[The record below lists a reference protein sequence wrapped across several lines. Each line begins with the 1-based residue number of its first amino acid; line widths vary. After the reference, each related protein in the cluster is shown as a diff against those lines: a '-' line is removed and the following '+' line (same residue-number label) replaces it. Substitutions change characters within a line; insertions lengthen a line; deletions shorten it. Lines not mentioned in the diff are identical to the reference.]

1 MLAQSA
7 SDQESAGYSSNHIAK
22 RSKNAAEPS
31 KKQENHAEI
40 RNFFRDEDL
49 AITGVYY
56 YPEHW
61 DESQW
66 DRDFA
71 NMRNLGFEFVHMA
84 EFAWCFLEPEEGK
97 YNFEWLDKAV
107 YLAKKNGLKIVLCTS
122 TATPPAWLVRK
133 YPEVLRKEQ
142 HARFDHGARQ
152 HCSNSSH
159 KYKELALKMV
169 NALAERYGSAPEVI
183 GWQID
188 NEPFARTNEISE
200 EAKKRFQ
207 DFLEKKYGDISKLND
222 AWGARFWGQMY
233 NDFSQIGF
241 YSHNPHQYLDMM
253 RFAGEETAKFIDIQA
268 GAIKSKS
275 KNRQWVTT
283 NFVPTISAPAIGR
296 CKSLDFT
303 SYTRYMIPGYEG
315 VGKSGFRVGSSFA
328 ISYAN
333 DFFRPLS
340 DGIYGVM
347 ELQPGQV
354 NWGYV
359 NPIPKPGAVR
369 LWLWSVWSGGAKF
382 ICTYRYREPIYGS
395 ELYHYGIVGPDGVTA
410 TRGGSEF
417 SAFIAENAQLRKRYN
432 PSSHKVPLQ
441 CASRRAAL
449 LYSAQNDWELSKN
462 RQSNRW
468 NTEDHWRGYYE
479 ILKNFGAPVDI
490 VSGDADLSK
499 YKFVVVPAYIMMDE
513 LLVEKLRLY
522 AENGGHLVFSVRSG
536 YMDNNGRLYEKPFG
550 GLLYSLTGAK
560 RLEEFDM
567 LPGQKYNRINAFG
580 KTFEWGVWA
589 EIFTPSENTEVWG
602 RYADDFY
609 AGKAAVLHRKLGK
622 GSVTYVGAQSK
633 HFALEREVLKKVYS
647 IAGVN
652 VLDLPSGVI
661 LEYRDGF
668 GILLN
673 YSDKTFD
680 ASQIIGGGNIVIG
693 ASTLNTAD
701 VTIWTVAGN

>member
-633 HFALEREVLKKVYS
+633 HFALESEVLKKVYS

-652 VLDLPSGVI
+652 VLDLTSGVI

>member
-1 MLAQSA
+1 MAKVLKFAVLSFCAAFIASKITFGAENSTGAQ
-7 SDQESAGYSSNHIAK
+7 K
-22 RSKNAAEPS
+22 
-31 KKQENHAEI
+31 
-40 RNFFRDEDL
+40 FFKDEDL
-49 AITGVYY
+49 TLTGVYY

-61 DESQW
+61 EESQW
-66 DRDFA
+66 DRDL
-71 NMRNLGFEFVHMA
+71 RNIKSLGFEFVHMA
-84 EFAWCFLEPEEGK
+84 EFAWYFLEPEEGK
-97 YNFEWLDKAV
+97 YDFKWLDKAV
-107 YLAKKNGLKIVLCTS
+107 ALAKKNDLKIVLCTS

-133 YPEVLRKEQ
+133 YPEVLRKEFN
-142 HARFDHGARQ
+142 ARYDHGARQ
-152 HCSNSSH
+152 HCSNSSQ
-159 KYKELALKMV
+159 KYKEISLKMI
-169 NALAERYGSAPEVI
+169 NALVERYGNDTAVI

-188 NEPFARTNEISE
+188 NEPFARPNEISE
-200 EAKKRFQ
+200 EARKRFQ
-207 DFLEKKYGDISKLND
+207 DFLEKKYGYISKLND

-253 RFAGEETAKFIDIQA
+253 RFAGTETAEFLDIQA
-268 GAIKSKS
+268 EAIKSKS
-275 KNRQWVTT
+275 KNQWVTT

-296 CKSLDFT
+296 CKNLDFT

-315 VGKSGFRVGSSFA
+315 LGEKGFRLGSAFS

-340 DGIYGVM
+340 NGVYGVM

-354 NWGYV
+354 NWGYI
-359 NPIPKPGAVR
+359 NPIPMPGAVR
-369 LWLWSVWSGGAKF
+369 LWLWSVWSGGSKF

-395 ELYHYGIVGPDGVTA
+395 EQYHYGVVGPDGITT

-417 SAFIAENAQLRKRYN
+417 SKFISENAQLRKRYN
-432 PSSHKVPLQ
+432 PSAQKVPQ
-441 CASRRAAL
+441 SYASRRAAL
-449 LYSAQNDWELSKN
+449 LYSAENEWELSKSK
-462 RQSNRW
+462 QSNRW
-468 NTEDHWRGYYE
+468 NTEQHWRGYYE
-479 ILKNFGAPVDI
+479 ILKSFGAPVDI
-490 VSGDADLSK
+490 VSGEADLSK
-499 YKFVVVPAYIMMDE
+499 YRFVIAPAYIMMDE
-513 LLVEKLRLY
+513 TLVKKLRAY
-522 AENGGHLVFSVRSG
+522 AENGGNLIFSIRSG

-550 GLLYSLTGAK
+550 GLLYDLTGAK

-652 VLDLPSGVI
+652 VLDLPQGVV

-680 ASQIIGGGNIVIG
+680 ASSIIGNGNIIIG
-693 ASTLNTAD
+693 SNKLSTAD
-701 VTIWTVAGN
+701 VTIWDSFDN